1 MPKNIEIE
9 RKFLVKSDAYK
20 DLAVR
25 KYSIIQGYIC
35 REPGKTVRVRIRDK
49 KAFLTIKSSKLYAG
63 IARFEWEREIDYEDA
78 KQLMVIAQPAI
89 IEKTRWLVPE
99 ENGLMWEID
108 EFHGKHSGLVL
119 AEIELE
125 NETQPFNK
133 PAFIGEEVT
142 GNPRYYNANLV
153 DN

>member
-9 RKFLVKSDAYK
+9 RKFLVKSDAFK
-20 DLAVR
+20 DLAVQ